1 MTDSILAPMIGV
13 EVTTLMA
20 TLALYALANLRYQ
33 VPGTVWFILLCGAA
47 GLWSGGYAF
56 EKLQNTAEGFRLAA
70 TIEYLGVPFVP
81 GLWFLVALHWMGHP
95 WASSKGLKVLI
106 LSLGALISLAVMTNA
121 STGLWYAS
129 LEPTER
135 LGYAHRVNGPLYYP
149 YWVFGIGLLV
159 TTVVLAIRHRD
170 PERRQGLRT
179 ILIVVVSAI
188 PIVCSVLFQVGVRP
202 GGIDVT
208 VVALFPAFLAVA
220 WGLFSHDL
228 IRILPIARQA
238 VLESMDQAVVVLD
251 PRGRMIDHNAAAEP
265 LLDDLVIRMPEFV
278 LPRGEVFLDRPDG
291 RRKFAFRRT
300 ALTDPRGR
308 VQGAVVL
315 LTDVTEEARLVD
327 RLAHQATHDPLT
339 GAANRRSFEDHTL
352 AEMARADRAHRRL
365 DLVLFDLDHFKL
377 INDHYGHPAGDFV
390 LKETVRRIQAQLRPY
405 DFLARIG
412 GEEFVVLVAEAPEAG
427 TATLA
432 DRWRRSLAEEP
443 IVWENQPITVT
454 ASFGVAPMPPAT
466 EGDPGRRLTSWLTRV
481 DQALY
486 QAKESGRNRV
496 VQVT

>member
-1 MTDSILAPMIGV
+1 MTEYILAPMIGV
-13 EVTTLMA
+13 GVTALMA

-47 GLWSGGYAF
+47 GLWAGGYAF
-56 EKLQNTAEGFRLAA
+56 EKIQTTTEGFRLAA

-81 GLWFLVALHWMGHP
+81 GLWFLVALHWMGHR
-95 WASSKGLKVLI
+95 WSSSKTLKVVI
-106 LSLGALISLAVMTNA
+106 LSLGALISLAVMTNGW
-121 STGLWYAS
+121 TGLWYAA
-129 LEPTER
+129 LEPTDR

-149 YWVFGIGLLV
+149 YWAYGMSLLV
-159 TTVVLAIRHRD
+159 TTVVTALRSREPDRRH
-170 PERRQGLRT
+170 GLRT
-179 ILIVVVSAI
+179 ALIVVVSAI
-188 PIVCSVLFQVGVRP
+188 PIVCSVLFQIGVRP
-202 GGIDVT
+202 GGIDIT

-265 LLDDLVIRMPEFV
+265 LLDDLVVRLPEFV
-278 LPRGEVFLDRPDG
+278 LPRGEVFFDRPDG

-315 LTDVTEEARLVD
+315 LTDVTEEARLVE

-339 GAANRRSFEDHTL
+339 GAANRRSFEDHAL
-352 AEMARADRAHRRL
+352 AEVARADRAQGRL
-365 DLVLFDLDHFKL
+365 DLVLFDLDHFKH
-377 INDHYGHPAGDFV
+377 INDRYGHPAGDAV
-390 LKETVRRIQAQLRPY
+390 LQETVRRVQAQLRPY
-405 DFLARIG
+405 DLLARIG
-412 GEEFVVLVAEAPEAG
+412 GEEFVVLVSEGPETGVAGLAE
-427 TATLA
+427 
-432 DRWRRSLAEEP
+432 RWRRSLADEP
-443 IVWENQPITVT
+443 FVWNGEVIAVT
-454 ASFGVAPMPPAT
+454 ASFGVAPLPPS
-466 EGDPGRRLTSWLTRV
+466 GDGEPMRRLTAWLTRV

-496 VQVT
+496 VQVS